1 MQLCVSNSGKVVKP
15 MMQIIFWPSLVK
27 TKVALNDDARKK
39 KSCTRQ
45 TMIVSIKSAG
55 KLKGTKIS
63 APLCTLSDAMQ
74 IELPMF
80 AAIAP
85 SYPWQKNET

>member
-1 MQLCVSNSGKVVKP
+1 
-15 MMQIIFWPSLVK
+15 
-27 TKVALNDDARKK
+27 
-39 KSCTRQ
+39 
-45 TMIVSIKSAG
+45 MIVSIKSAG

-80 AAIAP
+80 AALAP